1 MGDAERWR
9 AEPLLSLKAGR
20 AEDSMIRQDIGE
32 KQERRGP
39 DPEPRL
45 FISIPVYM
53 QMEGIC
59 TVIAPAVKPGT
70 LVIE

>member
-1 MGDAERWR
+1 
-9 AEPLLSLKAGR
+9 
-20 AEDSMIRQDIGE
+20 MIRQDIGE